1 MMEACKDVVAVIID
15 ASPEHR
21 IHTWGGSVAAPLAL
35 VQGLPLI
42 QRLISQ
48 LVEVGI
54 AKIFVGNASSAVRK
68 VLEKTTPD
76 GVTIVVLDIGNEQS
90 VLAAVLDEL
99 HAGPCRLL
107 VAAANIACSTEAIRQ
122 VLSRPTTNWIAGWR
136 PSPETAPP
144 RKRDSEPCLCL
155 LDQASVDGPL
165 RFWIERQARLGRNLE
180 SLPLPARSHKE
191 FRENEKGPAVCV
203 RIEDAVDLEIANFLL
218 APAEERYA
226 RVSGTAGGYWSRP
239 IAEHLLLCNPFFPP
253 QSFFD
258 QLAARLPQ
266 VLRFYPSGHE
276 HLARR
281 VGEMTRRPPQH
292 VAVGNGVADLIQAL
306 YAVLDPYLA
315 IPTPTFNGFQIALP
329 AERVFCFLLREPLFD
344 LDVNKFGDFA
354 RERGATAA
362 VVINPNNPS
371 GRLVA
376 SQDLR
381 RLARVLESAA
391 CRLIVDESF
400 IDFPANGRAESIE
413 PYLSDHPNL
422 IVLKSLGKVYG
433 LGGMRLG
440 YMLSADED
448 LVATVRDRLPLW
460 NVNGIGEYALWLLPE
475 YEAELLESLHR
486 IRIERENFE
495 ASLRA
500 IDGMQVTPSATN
512 YVFCRLPD
520 EWPTGTMLKRI
531 LAIEH
536 NILIRECAYQAMRDS
551 DRYIRLTVRSSFENN
566 HLVSALHKVWR
577 VVPQSQAKTSIGG
590 SRKAE

>member
-1 MMEACKDVVAVIID
+1 MEAHKDVIAVIIG

-42 QRLISQ
+42 QRLILQ
-48 LVEVGI
+48 LAEVGI
-54 AKIFVGNASSAVRK
+54 AKIFVGSASPSVRK
-68 VLEKTTPD
+68 VLEKTAPD
-76 GVTIVVLDIGNEQS
+76 GVTMVVSDIGNEQS
-90 VLAAVLDEL
+90 VLAAVLDEV
-99 HAGPCRLL
+99 HGTPRRLL

-122 VLSRPTTNWIAGWR
+122 VLSRPTTNSIAGWR
-136 PSPETAPP
+136 PSPDIAPP

-155 LDQASVDGPL
+155 FHEASVDGLL
-165 RFWIERQARLGRNLE
+165 RSWIERQARVGRDIE
-180 SLPLPARSHKE
+180 PLPLPVRSRTEVRK
-191 FRENEKGPAVCV
+191 NEKGTGLCV

-218 APAEERYA
+218 APAEEQYA

-258 QLAARLPQ
+258 QLAMRLPQ

-276 HLARR
+276 HLARQ

-292 VAVGNGVADLIQAL
+292 VVVGNGVADLIPAL
-306 YAVLDPYLA
+306 YAVLDPKVA

-329 AERVFCFLLREPLFD
+329 PERVFTFLLREPLFD
-344 LDVNKFGDFA
+344 LDVDEFGDFA
-354 RERGATAA
+354 RYSGATAA
-362 VVINPNNPS
+362 VAINPNNPS

-381 RLARVLESAA
+381 RLACMLESAA

-400 IDFPANGRAESIE
+400 IDFPVNGRAESIE

-433 LGGMRLG
+433 LGGIRLG

-448 LVATVRDRLPLW
+448 LVAAVRDRLPLW
-460 NVNGIGEYALWLLPE
+460 NVNGVGEYALWLLPE
-475 YEAELLESLHR
+475 YEAELLHSLQR
-486 IRIERENFE
+486 VRIEREKLE
-495 ASLRA
+495 DSLRA
-500 IDGMQVTPSATN
+500 IGGMQVTPSVTN

-536 NILIRECAYQAMRDS
+536 NILIRECAYQTMQDP
-551 DRYIRLTVRSSFENN
+551 DRYIRLTVRRSLENS
-566 HLVSALHKVWR
+566 HLVSALHKVSR
-577 VVPQSQAKTSIGG
+577 TVPQS
-590 SRKAE
+590 